1 MANGTVLN
9 DYPDCE
15 HCWLRRSCPDAEPG
29 QFCTMWT
36 SRESPKREPD
46 PNEQWRK
53 GEDVV
58 F

>member
-1 MANGTVLN
+1 MANSTVLN

-36 SRESPKREPD
+36 SREPKPREPD

-53 GEDVV
+53 GEDVE

>member
-1 MANGTVLN
+1 MANSTVLN

-36 SRESPKREPD
+36 SRESKPREPD

-53 GEDVV
+53 GEDVE